1 MAKLY
6 VVIIFIIDKLSCLL
20 KAYPIKTSKDFSSF
34 SILEKCFKISYGE
47 YICMNS

>member
-6 VVIIFIIDKLSCLL
+6 VVVVLIIDKLNCLL
-20 KAYPIKTSKDFSSF
+20 KAYPIKASIDFSSF

-47 YICMNS
+47 DIHMNS